1 MCIVQNSWKGKSV
14 LNDVLQAVLT
24 TIQTAFGF
32 LTDFQLFGIPVLYI
46 FIGVAVVGLVLN
58 FIKGERK

>member
-1 MCIVQNSWKGKSV
+1 M
-14 LNDVLQAVLT
+14 NDVLQAVLT